1 MPSSFEGA
9 GSAYSLTPQ
18 SSSQNKK
25 VLLEVAEKV
34 ERDVL
39 IPINELAQ
47 STAFSFQLLQEAYKS
62 QAEVLEGSIDVDV
75 DADSTSDGKPQGIG
89 NDSLSIGLKNLI
101 GRLNAS
107 HGELRD
113 RVGLIQDAFDRQK
126 ASLEHLVAKAMQKR
140 NKISSSNSDS
150 ILQLREWSTVIAKMN
165 EQLTNLQSI
174 AKSASTPTPINRLT
188 ATAAMMYNPARSD
201 PARSGLLLTSTSVCG
216 LSILSIPCDSS
227 LRG

>member
-1 MPSSFEGA
+1 M
-9 GSAYSLTPQ
+9 
-18 SSSQNKK
+18 
-25 VLLEVAEKV
+25 AEKV

-62 QAEVLEGSIDVDV
+62 QAEVLEGSIDVD
-75 DADSTSDGKPQGIG
+75 ADSTSDGKPQGIG

-107 HGELRD
+107 HGELRG

-140 NKISSSNSDS
+140 NKVIVAYTELSISSTSTLSDLYVMHNNSFIPPS
-150 ILQLREWSTVIAKMN
+150 RSLA
-165 EQLTNLQSI
+165 
-174 AKSASTPTPINRLT
+174 PT
-188 ATAAMMYNPARSD
+188 ATAFFS
-201 PARSGLLLTSTSVCG
+201 
-216 LSILSIPCDSS
+216 
-227 LRG
+227 

>member
-1 MPSSFEGA
+1 
-9 GSAYSLTPQ
+9 
-18 SSSQNKK
+18 
-25 VLLEVAEKV
+25 VAEKV

-62 QAEVLEGSIDVDV
+62 QAEVLEGSIDVD
-75 DADSTSDGKPQGIG
+75 ADSTSDGKPQGIG

-107 HGELRD
+107 HGELRG

-140 NKISSSNSDS
+140 NKVIVAYRAVSISS
-150 ILQLREWSTVIAKMN
+150 
-165 EQLTNLQSI
+165 
-174 AKSASTPTPINRLT
+174 
-188 ATAAMMYNPARSD
+188 
-201 PARSGLLLTSTSVCG
+201 TST
-216 LSILSIPCDSS
+216 LSDLYVMHNNSTIPPPD
-227 LRG
+227 L

>member
-1 MPSSFEGA
+1 M
-9 GSAYSLTPQ
+9 
-18 SSSQNKK
+18 
-25 VLLEVAEKV
+25 AEKV

-62 QAEVLEGSIDVDV
+62 QAEVLEGSIDVD
-75 DADSTSDGKPQGIG
+75 ADSTSDGKPQGIG

-107 HGELRD
+107 HGELRG

-140 NKISSSNSDS
+140 NKVIVAYRAVSISS
-150 ILQLREWSTVIAKMN
+150 
-165 EQLTNLQSI
+165 
-174 AKSASTPTPINRLT
+174 
-188 ATAAMMYNPARSD
+188 
-201 PARSGLLLTSTSVCG
+201 TST
-216 LSILSIPCDSS
+216 LSDLYVMHNNSTIPPPD
-227 LRG
+227 L

>member
-1 MPSSFEGA
+1 M
-9 GSAYSLTPQ
+9 
-18 SSSQNKK
+18 
-25 VLLEVAEKV
+25 AEKV

-47 STAFSFQLLQEAYKS
+47 STAFGFQLLQEAYKS

-107 HGELRD
+107 HGELRG

-140 NKISSSNSDS
+140 NKVIVAYRAVSISSTSTLSDLYVMHNNSS
-150 ILQLREWSTVIAKMN
+150 IPPSRSLA
-165 EQLTNLQSI
+165 
-174 AKSASTPTPINRLT
+174 PI
-188 ATAAMMYNPARSD
+188 ATAFFS
-201 PARSGLLLTSTSVCG
+201 
-216 LSILSIPCDSS
+216 
-227 LRG
+227 

>member
-1 MPSSFEGA
+1 M
-9 GSAYSLTPQ
+9 
-18 SSSQNKK
+18 
-25 VLLEVAEKV
+25 AEKV

-62 QAEVLEGSIDVDV
+62 QAEVLEGSIDVD
-75 DADSTSDGKPQGIG
+75 ADSTSDGKPQGIG

-107 HGELRD
+107 HGELRG

-140 NKISSSNSDS
+140 NKVIVAYRAVSISSTSTLSDLYVMHNNST
-150 ILQLREWSTVIAKMN
+150 IPPLRSLA
-165 EQLTNLQSI
+165 
-174 AKSASTPTPINRLT
+174 PI
-188 ATAAMMYNPARSD
+188 ATAFFS
-201 PARSGLLLTSTSVCG
+201 
-216 LSILSIPCDSS
+216 
-227 LRG
+227 

>member
-1 MPSSFEGA
+1 M
-9 GSAYSLTPQ
+9 
-18 SSSQNKK
+18 
-25 VLLEVAEKV
+25 AEKV

-107 HGELRD
+107 HGELRG

-126 ASLEHLVAKAMQKR
+126 ASLEHLVAK
-140 NKISSSNSDS
+140 
-150 ILQLREWSTVIAKMN
+150 
-165 EQLTNLQSI
+165 
-174 AKSASTPTPINRLT
+174 
-188 ATAAMMYNPARSD
+188 
-201 PARSGLLLTSTSVCG
+201 
-216 LSILSIPCDSS
+216 
-227 LRG
+227 

>member
-1 MPSSFEGA
+1 M
-9 GSAYSLTPQ
+9 
-18 SSSQNKK
+18 
-25 VLLEVAEKV
+25 AEKV

-62 QAEVLEGSIDVDV
+62 QAEVLEGSIDVD
-75 DADSTSDGKPQGIG
+75 ADSTSDGKPQGIG

-107 HGELRD
+107 HGELRG

-140 NKISSSNSDS
+140 NKVIVAYRAVSISSTSTLSDLYVMHNNSS
-150 ILQLREWSTVIAKMN
+150 IPPPRSLA
-165 EQLTNLQSI
+165 
-174 AKSASTPTPINRLT
+174 PI
-188 ATAAMMYNPARSD
+188 ATAFFS
-201 PARSGLLLTSTSVCG
+201 
-216 LSILSIPCDSS
+216 
-227 LRG
+227 